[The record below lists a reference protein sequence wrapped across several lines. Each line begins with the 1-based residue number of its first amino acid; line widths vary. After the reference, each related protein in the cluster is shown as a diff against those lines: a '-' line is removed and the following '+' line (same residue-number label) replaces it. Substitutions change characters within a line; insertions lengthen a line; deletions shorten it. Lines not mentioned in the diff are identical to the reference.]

1 MGLVSKE
8 PEDEGEEEARE
19 VLITGFGQLDDAGV
33 DEIELD
39 LADWSEPARAALD
52 ERLHLLEA
60 PHEWNG
66 TWLVV
71 PEDSADW
78 VERIIDQVEEE
89 RSVELD
95 PEVEQIA
102 YDLAGWDDG
111 NRALL
116 LHALEDE
123 AIAFALEDDELIVHE
138 IDEQR
143 VDELVDAIVEPD
155 APPSGGG
162 EARTEVMGE
171 LFVAADRLVHDP
183 RDTAGQRAV
192 RDGAQEA
199 TTHAPPYGMDKGW
212 WESLGAQCAALVA
225 LFDAPST
232 DEDPIV
238 EAATALRD
246 VLRPYV

>member
-8 PEDEGEEEARE
+8 PEEDDEAESRE
-19 VLITGFGQLDDAGV
+19 VLITGFGELDEGGR

-71 PEDSADW
+71 PEDAADW
-78 VERIIDQVEEE
+78 IERVIDQVEDE
-89 RSVELD
+89 RALALD
-95 PEVEQIA
+95 PEADQIA
-102 YDLAGWDDG
+102 YDLAGWDEG

-123 AIAFALEDDELIVHE
+123 AIAFALEDDELVVHE

-155 APPSGGG
+155 APPAEGG

-171 LFVAADRLVHDP
+171 LFVAADRLAHDP
-183 RDTAGQRAV
+183 RDAAGQRSI
-192 RDGAQEA
+192 RDGAREA
-199 TTHAPPYGMDKGW
+199 ATHAPPYGMDKGW
-212 WESLGAQCAALVA
+212 WQALGERCAALVA
-225 LFDAPST
+225 LFDVPSA
-232 DEDPIV
+232 DEEPIA
-238 EAATALRD
+238 EAAIALRD